1 MESRCSDVSLSAVG
15 HRARSS
21 PRVAL
26 TALALALPI
35 VSGLAGQTPAPQDRD
50 RSAAAAAA
58 KRAEDRLQ
66 TLRKEADA
74 LAAQQRTL
82 LADLRKLEIER
93 QISIEQLA
101 KVERES
107 KDVQRQLDA
116 AEAKAAVLAETAAA
130 QLPDIEARL
139 VQLYRM
145 GRAGYWRL
153 LLSVD
158 DLQAI
163 GRTYR
168 TVSTLNAID
177 RARVNEHYAT
187 LDALA
192 AERKTLQERATQL
205 ETLAAEAAR
214 ARAAADRAVT
224 ARSAL
229 ADSIDVRRDLNAQ
242 LTGELQDAQAKLQTS
257 MSQIAGGRAA
267 PPALALRLFQG
278 DLPWPA
284 RGPVLRPFGRQ
295 PSSRFG
301 TAIVR
306 NGMEIGVPEGQP
318 VRTVHEGTV
327 AFADPFEGYGN
338 LVIVDH
344 GARAYS
350 LYGYLGA
357 LGVNRGQHLDAQ
369 AAVGT
374 GGRNPAGNPA
384 LYFELRVDGAAVD
397 PLQWL
402 KKQR

>member
-1 MESRCSDVSLSAVG
+1 
-15 HRARSS
+15 
-21 PRVAL
+21 
-26 TALALALPI
+26 
-35 VSGLAGQTPAPQDRD
+35 
-50 RSAAAAAA
+50 
-58 KRAEDRLQ
+58 
-66 TLRKEADA
+66 
-74 LAAQQRTL
+74 
-82 LADLRKLEIER
+82 
-93 QISIEQLA
+93 
-101 KVERES
+101 
-107 KDVQRQLDA
+107 VQRQLDA
-116 AEAKAAVLAETAAA
+116 AEARAAVLAETAAA

-139 VQLYRM
+139 VQLYKM

-163 GRTYR
+163 GRAYR

-192 AERKTLQERATQL
+192 RERKTLQERAAQL
-205 ETLAAEAAR
+205 QTLMAEAAR
-214 ARAAADRAVT
+214 ARATADRAVAART
-224 ARSAL
+224 AL
-229 ADSIDVRRDLNAQ
+229 VDSIDARRDLNAQ
-242 LTGELQDAQAKLQTS
+242 LTGELQEAQTKLQAS
-257 MSQIAGGRAA
+257 MSQLEGQAA
-267 PPALALRLFQG
+267 APALALRLFQG

-350 LYGYLGA
+350 LYGYLGVI
-357 LGVNRGQHLDAQ
+357 GVNRGQHLDAQ
-369 AAVGT
+369 AAIGT
-374 GGRNPAGNPA
+374 GGRSPAGNPA
-384 LYFELRVDGAAVD
+384 LYFELRVDGTAVD